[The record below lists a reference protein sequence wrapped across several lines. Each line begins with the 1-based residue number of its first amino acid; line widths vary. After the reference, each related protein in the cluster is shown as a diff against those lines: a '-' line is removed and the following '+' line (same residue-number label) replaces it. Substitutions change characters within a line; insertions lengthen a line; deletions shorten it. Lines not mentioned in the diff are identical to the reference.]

1 MLLPDGF
8 WISFTLIV
16 LAGLVATV
24 AAALLVAALTPGSTG
39 HRPRTPRRSR
49 DPRDPRDPGVT
60 VVRLPRPEQQ
70 PEPHRKAG

>member
-16 LAGLVATV
+16 LAGLVAT
-24 AAALLVAALTPGSTG
+24 AGAALLVAALTSGGTG
-39 HRPRTPRRSR
+39 HRPRTPRRSS
-49 DPRDPRDPGVT
+49 DPGAT
-60 VVRLPRPEQQ
+60 VVRLPGPAQE

>member
-8 WISFTLIV
+8 WISFTLVV

-24 AAALLVAALTPGSTG
+24 AAALLVAALTPDGTG

-49 DPRDPRDPGVT
+49 DPGDT
-60 VVRLPRPEQQ
+60 VVRLPRPEQE
-70 PEPHRKAG
+70 PAPHRKAG

>member
-16 LAGLVATV
+16 LAGLVAT
-24 AAALLVAALTPGSTG
+24 AGAALLVAALTSGGTG
-39 HRPRTPRRSR
+39 HRPRTPHRSS
-49 DPRDPRDPGVT
+49 DPGVT
-60 VVRLPRPEQQ
+60 VVRLPRPREQE

>member
-39 HRPRTPRRSR
+39 HRPRTPRGS
-49 DPRDPRDPGVT
+49 RDPGVT
-60 VVRLPRPEQQ
+60 VVRLPRPERQ

>member
-24 AAALLVAALTPGSTG
+24 AAALLVAALTPGRTG
-39 HRPRTPRRSR
+39 HRPRTPRGS
-49 DPRDPRDPGVT
+49 RDPRDPGVT
-60 VVRLPRPEQQ
+60 VVRFPRPEQQ
-70 PEPHRKAG
+70 PEPHRQAG

>member
-39 HRPRTPRRSR
+39 HRPRTPRSSR
-49 DPRDPRDPGVT
+49 DPGDPGVT
-60 VVRLPRPEQQ
+60 VVRLPRPEQE

>member
-16 LAGLVATV
+16 LAGLVATA
-24 AAALLVAALTPGSTG
+24 AAALLVAALTPGGTG
-39 HRPRTPRRSR
+39 HRPRTPRRS
-49 DPRDPRDPGVT
+49 PDPGVT
-60 VVRLPRPEQQ
+60 LVRLPRPARE